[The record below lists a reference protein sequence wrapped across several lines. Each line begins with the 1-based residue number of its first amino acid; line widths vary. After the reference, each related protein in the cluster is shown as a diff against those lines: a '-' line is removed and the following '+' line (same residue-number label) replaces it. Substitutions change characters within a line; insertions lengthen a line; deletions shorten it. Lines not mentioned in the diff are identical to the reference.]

1 MIRGGGR
8 GGVVRSRSWMVG
20 SRSRLVGGR
29 SGVVRLSVV
38 GLWLGNVRVG
48 LSLVLHVSDKT
59 IVMVSRVSDN
69 LGAAIGK
76 LNSVLSLDY
85 AVFVLSLSLGKVS
98 AVVIS
103 TAVLVSKR
111 LRRLLLLVIGL
122 SRVIGSRCRVVGGRC
137 SVRVDRAVISH
148 SGANNKQANQQ
159 LHV

>member
-1 MIRGGGR
+1 
-8 GGVVRSRSWMVG
+8 
-20 SRSRLVGGR
+20 
-29 SGVVRLSVV
+29 
-38 GLWLGNVRVG
+38 
-48 LSLVLHVSDKT
+48 
-59 IVMVSRVSDN
+59 MVSRVSDN

-85 AVFVLSLSLGKVS
+85 TVFVLSLSLGKVS

-122 SRVIGSRCRVVGGRC
+122 SRMVGGRC